1 MSEARTE
8 VVQVRMREDTL
19 DQLDDIKN
27 KVNAASRSDA
37 VRRAVGLTDILIS
50 EIYKGK
56 RILLE
61 DKKGR
66 QTQIFI
72 TGLPK

>member
-1 MSEARTE
+1 MTEKAIE
-8 VVQVRMREDTL
+8 VVQVRMMSDTL
-19 DQLDDIKN
+19 AQLDDIAS
-27 KVNAASRSDA
+27 KVHAASRSDA
-37 VRRAVGLTDILIS
+37 VRRAVGLTDILVN
-50 EIYKGK
+50 EVYKGK

-72 TGLPK
+72 TGVPR